1 MGTELYRDPV
11 FDGATDPMVIFNRA
25 ERTWWMLYTSRRTT
39 APGAGVAWVHGTDI
53 GVASLME
60 DGVGWLYRGT
70 LDLEF
75 EFGRNTF
82 WAPEVVW
89 DGGCYHMYVSYIRGV
104 PQTWA
109 GHERHILH
117 YSSAD
122 MVQWTAHGK
131 VCLSSDYV
139 IDACVFERPDGGY
152 RMWYKDEADRSSTWV
167 VESQD
172 LSRWEGARRAVSTPG
187 GHEGPNVFRFCGAYW
202 LVVDSWD
209 GLDAFRSRDQLNWE
223 GAGRI
228 LEASDGEAPGEGVDV
243 GPGHHADVIV
253 VDDRAFIIYFT
264 HPWRNVKRA
273 SEWDRRRS
281 VILAAELEDR
291 GGVLACDRRRA
302 SPMTLPRSDE

>member
-11 FDGATDPMVIFNRA
+11 FDGATDPMVIFNRP

-39 APGAGVAWVHGTDI
+39 ALGAGVAWVHGTDI

-70 LDLEF
+70 LDLEYD
-75 EFGRNTF
+75 FGRNTF

-89 DGGCYHMYVSYIRGV
+89 DGRCYHMYVTYIRGV

-117 YSSAD
+117 YTSAD

-152 RMWYKDEADRSSTWV
+152 RMWYKDEADSSSTWV
-167 VESQD
+167 VESED
-172 LSRWEGARRAVSTPG
+172 LSRWEGARRAVSTAG

-202 LVVDSWD
+202 LVVDAWN
-209 GLDAFRSRDQLNWE
+209 GQVAFRSRDQVNWE
-223 GAGRI
+223 QRGDDPGSLGRGGAGRG
-228 LEASDGEAPGEGVDV
+228 S
-243 GPGHHADVIV
+243 
-253 VDDRAFIIYFT
+253 
-264 HPWRNVKRA
+264 
-273 SEWDRRRS
+273 
-281 VILAAELEDR
+281 
-291 GGVLACDRRRA
+291 
-302 SPMTLPRSDE
+302 

>member
-70 LDLEF
+70 LDLEY

-89 DGGCYHMYVSYIRGV
+89 DGRCYHMYVSYIRGV
-104 PQTWA
+104 PQAWA

-117 YSSAD
+117 YTSAD

-152 RMWYKDEADRSSTWV
+152 RMWYKDEADRLI
-167 VESQD
+167 D
-172 LSRWEGARRAVSTPG
+172 LGS
-187 GHEGPNVFRFCGAYW
+187 
-202 LVVDSWD
+202 
-209 GLDAFRSRDQLNWE
+209 
-223 GAGRI
+223 
-228 LEASDGEAPGEGVDV
+228 
-243 GPGHHADVIV
+243 
-253 VDDRAFIIYFT
+253 
-264 HPWRNVKRA
+264 
-273 SEWDRRRS
+273 
-281 VILAAELEDR
+281 
-291 GGVLACDRRRA
+291 
-302 SPMTLPRSDE
+302 

>member
-1 MGTELYRDPV
+1 
-11 FDGATDPMVIFNRA
+11 
-25 ERTWWMLYTSRRTT
+25 MLYTSRRTT

-70 LDLEF
+70 LDLEY

-117 YSSAD
+117 YTSAD

-152 RMWYKDEADRSSTWV
+152 RMWYKDEADGHRPGW
-167 VESQD
+167 
-172 LSRWEGARRAVSTPG
+172 SRVRTCPAGTE
-187 GHEGPNVFRFCGAYW
+187 
-202 LVVDSWD
+202 LVVPSQPRAATRAQMCS
-209 GLDAFRSRDQLNWE
+209 GF
-223 GAGRI
+223 AGRI
-228 LEASDGEAPGEGVDV
+228 GWSWTRG
-243 GPGHHADVIV
+243 
-253 VDDRAFIIYFT
+253 RA
-264 HPWRNVKRA
+264 
-273 SEWDRRRS
+273 
-281 VILAAELEDR
+281 
-291 GGVLACDRRRA
+291 GGV
-302 SPMTLPRSDE
+302 